1 MNSQQRATLQ
11 VSHFTNRISVPELL
25 TLTRHAHQWLADEGG
40 YTRGQLE
47 HMTADEKLAEIDYLY
62 STGLKG
68 FSQDQ
73 GVGK

>member
-1 MNSQQRATLQ
+1 MNERQRATLQ
-11 VSHFTNRISVPELL
+11 VSHFTNRLSVPELL
-25 TLTRHAHQWLADEGG
+25 TLTKHAHIWLRKEAGF
-40 YTRGQLE
+40 TRWQLDC
-47 HMTADEKLAEIDYLY
+47 MTADEKLAEIDYLY